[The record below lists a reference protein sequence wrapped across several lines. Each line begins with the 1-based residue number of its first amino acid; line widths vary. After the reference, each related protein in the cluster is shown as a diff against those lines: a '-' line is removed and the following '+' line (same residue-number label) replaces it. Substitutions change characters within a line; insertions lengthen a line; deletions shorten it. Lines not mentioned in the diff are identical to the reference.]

1 MPRKKHFEFSWKE
14 EFSQEVRAA
23 RLWTKKKLPAHM
35 SNYLG
40 RISSSGGHHGHK
52 LRTQWP
58 NLARARR
65 FKLAWSKGNV
75 ASPGSSGVWST
86 RQHHRSF
93 NLVQRSEILDA
104 PSVQTTEHRGQEEV
118 EEWNRLASE
127 NLWTQV
133 SSSRPNVRKR
143 TQLIVK

>member
-58 NLARARR
+58 NLARGRR
-65 FKLAWSKGNV
+65 FKLAWSRGTSHHLV
-75 ASPGSSGVWST
+75 VQVCEVQGSITGLLIWC
-86 RQHHRSF
+86 
-93 NLVQRSEILDA
+93 
-104 PSVQTTEHRGQEEV
+104 RGQKYLMLHQCR
-118 EEWNRLASE
+118 RLNTEAKKRWKSGTVWLQRTCE
-127 NLWTQV
+127 LKSQV
-133 SSSRPNVRKR
+133 HGQMYEREHNW
-143 TQLIVK
+143 